1 MQKMDEGGVLADHG
15 GFPDAFEDGT
25 GWVGATLPRAVA
37 YASSLLN
44 DRSLADD
51 VVHDCFC
58 RLLRKA
64 DVYNLKLD
72 GTRLLFRA
80 VTHACFN
87 HNSRDRRHLS
97 LDGCGPDDS
106 RGFEVED
113 RRMIAPMQPLL
124 DRELETAIADSLA
137 RLPMAQRAA
146 LELKSLGH
154 SQQEIAE
161 ALETT
166 PTNAGVLIHRAR
178 QAMAQRLAP
187 YLEEPSR

>member
-1 MQKMDEGGVLADHG
+1 MGGVLADLG
-15 GFPDAFEDGT
+15 GLPDAFDDRN
-25 GWVGATLPRAVA
+25 GWVVATLPRAVA
-37 YASSLLN
+37 YALSLLK

-58 RLLRKA
+58 RLIQKA
-64 DVYNLKLD
+64 DVYNLQLD
-72 GTRLLFRA
+72 GPRLLFRA

-97 LDGCGPDDS
+97 LNGQGPGDL

-113 RRMIAPMQPLL
+113 HRMIQPMQPLL
-124 DRELETAIADSLA
+124 DRELEQAIADGLA
-137 RLPMAQRAA
+137 QLPMAQRAA

-166 PTNAGVLIHRAR
+166 PSNAGVLIHRAR
-178 QAMAQRLAP
+178 QSMARQLAP
-187 YLEEPSR
+187 YLEGPPR

>member
-1 MQKMDEGGVLADHG
+1 MGGVLADHG
-15 GFPDAFEDGT
+15 GWPDGFEDLNA
-25 GWVGATLPRAVA
+25 WVVATLPHAVA
-37 YASSLLN
+37 YALSLLK

-58 RLLRKA
+58 RLIKKA
-64 DVYNLKLD
+64 DVYDLKLD
-72 GTRLLFRA
+72 GTKLLFRA

-87 HNSRDRRHLS
+87 HNSRDRLNLS
-97 LDGCGPDDS
+97 LDGRGTGES
-106 RGFEVED
+106 RGIEVED
-113 RRMIAPMQPLL
+113 RRMIAPVQPLL
-124 DRELETAIADSLA
+124 DRELERAIADALA
-137 RLPMAQRAA
+137 RLPMPQRAA

-166 PTNAGVLIHRAR
+166 LSNVGVLIYRAR
-178 QAMAQRLAP
+178 QAMARQLAP

>member
-1 MQKMDEGGVLADHG
+1 LAEHG
-15 GFPDAFEDGT
+15 GLPDVFEDLN
-25 GWVGATLPRAVA
+25 GWVVATLPRAVA

-58 RLLRKA
+58 RLIRKA
-64 DVYNLKLD
+64 DVYDLKLD
-72 GTRLLFRA
+72 GTKLLYRA

-87 HNSRDRRHLS
+87 RNSRDRPHLS
-97 LDGCGPDDS
+97 LDGRVGADS
-106 RGFEVED
+106 RPIEIED
-113 RRMIAPMQPLL
+113 HRMIAPLQPLL
-124 DRELETAIADSLA
+124 DHELEQAIADGLG
-137 RLPMAQRAA
+137 RLPLAQRAA

-178 QAMAQRLAP
+178 QAMARQLAT